1 MATPYT
7 PTGGTQAGEFAYDYD
22 DEHGQRLVTSAGVM
36 LMIAAVLN
44 PLYGIAAI
52 DKANF
57 LVRDARYVFGDVNA
71 RGWLLLAF
79 GVLRFSAAFDLAR
92 RLLRPVARRRRRERQ
107 RDRADDVDPRL
118 SDPRDGDPDRGHHR
132 HLRAAGPRR
141 PSPRRARGV
150 CARRGRRGELSPGRD
165 TMRMLAVG
173 RANAAAKGWVAG

>member
-1 MATPYT
+1 MSTPYT

-44 PLYGIAAI
+44 TLYGIAAT

-57 LVRDARYVFGDVNA
+57 LVHDARYVFGDVNTW
-71 RGWLLLAF
+71 GWLLLAF
-79 GVLRFSAAFDLAR
+79 GVVQFSAAFDPAR
-92 RLLRPVARRRRRERQ
+92 RLLGPVARRRRRERQ
-107 RDRADDVDPRL
+107 RDSADDVDPRL
-118 SDPRDGDPDRGHHR
+118 SDPRDGDPDRGHR
-132 HLRAAGPRR
+132 HLRAAGLRR
-141 PSPRRARGV
+141 PSQRRARGV

-165 TMRMLAVG
+165 TMRTFGAG